1 MAENLATYRVSS
13 YVDAHWLMLTIMQE
27 RPRPVKKPWNTRVN
41 LLSRKGTTVCFSL
54 RREKRVSPWESK
66 TASPHT
72 PFGVVDTHL
81 DCWFW
86 RRAAMQRPNV
96 WREVLMLFA
105 SFIRSPLFWSLQR
118 SDPARS
124 HRDNLKKTQTIF
136 IWPTRF
142 VFYPGLQFKTPCD
155 HLPWSPSRLP
165 HKGTESSFGVY
176 GLLLDRKAYLKC
188 RGYTR

>member
-1 MAENLATYRVSS
+1 MPWSWCVLLTWLAMAENLATYRVSS

-27 RPRPVKKPWNTRVN
+27 RPRPVKKPWNTRVS

-54 RREKRVSPWESK
+54 WGETRVSPQESK
-66 TASPHT
+66 TACPHA
-72 PFGVVDTHL
+72 PYGVLDTHL

-86 RRAAMQRPNV
+86 RRAAMQRPSV

-124 HRDNLKKTQTIF
+124 HRDNLKKTQVLFT
-136 IWPTRF
+136 WPTRF
-142 VFYPGLQFKTPCD
+142 VLF
-155 HLPWSPSRLP
+155 
-165 HKGTESSFGVY
+165 
-176 GLLLDRKAYLKC
+176 
-188 RGYTR
+188 